1 MATKQIVEDSAVEG
15 LRFNF
20 RGDLIRPGEPGY
32 DEARSRHN
40 AMFDKR
46 PALIARCTG
55 TADVQGALG
64 FARQAGLPIAIRG
77 GGHSVAGFSS
87 VDDGVVIDLS
97 RMRGV
102 HVDPVGKTVR
112 AQGGALW
119 GDIDRETSV
128 YGLATPGG
136 VVSTTGIAGL
146 TLGGGFGL
154 LSMKYGLSCDNL
166 LSADVVTAD
175 GRVVT
180 ASAEQNEDLYWGL
193 RGGGGNFGIVTS
205 FQYRLYDVPQVLISM
220 TMYSPEQ
227 GADMLGFVRSQYEE
241 AHPDLAFVGVFITVP
256 AEPAMP
262 IFPPEILGKRM
273 AAILK
278 IWPNADVDEGEKAMA
293 PFKAFGKPS
302 FEIALPMPYTMAQTI
317 QDDDTP
323 WGSRN
328 YWKTAYIKDMTP
340 EVIDVVSKHAV
351 TAPSPLTSVL
361 TGRFGGAIAEVGDM
375 ETAFPLR
382 DAGYLVQMD
391 ACWTEESADDENLA
405 WSREISGAMNPFA
418 LDRAYVNFFGDEGA
432 DRVVDAYGAERYARL
447 VALKDKY
454 DPENVFNLNQNIK
467 PSK

>member
-1 MATKQIVEDSAVEG
+1 MATKQIVEDAAVEG

-20 RGDLIRPGEPGY
+20 RGDLIRPGDPGY
-32 DEARSRHN
+32 DDARSRHN

-55 TADVQGALG
+55 TADVQAALG
-64 FARQAGLPIAIRG
+64 FALQNGLSIAIRG

-87 VDDGVVIDLS
+87 LDDGVVIDLS
-97 RMRGV
+97 GMRGV
-102 HVDPVGKTVR
+102 HVDPSGKTVR

-119 GDIDRETSV
+119 GDVDRETAV
-128 YGLATPGG
+128 HGLATPGG

-166 LSADVVTAD
+166 LSADMVTAD

-180 ASAEQNEDLYWGL
+180 ANAEQNEDLYWGL

-227 GADMLGFVRSQYEE
+227 GADMLAFVRSQYDE
-241 AHPDLAFVGVFITVP
+241 AHPDLAFVGVFLTVP
-256 AEPAMP
+256 EDPPMP
-262 IFPPEILGKRM
+262 IFPPEILGKKM
-273 AAILK
+273 CAILK
-278 IWPNADVDEGEKAMA
+278 IWPGDPEEGEKALA

-302 FEIALPMPYTMAQTI
+302 FDITLPMPYTMAQTI
-317 QDDDTP
+317 QDEDTP

-328 YWKTAYIKDMTP
+328 YWKTAYLKDLTP
-340 EVIDVVSKHAV
+340 EVIDIVASKAPQ
-351 TAPSPLTSVL
+351 APSPMTSALV
-361 TGRFGGAIAEVGDM
+361 GRFGGAIAAVGDM

-382 DAGYLVQMD
+382 DAGYLIQMD
-391 ACWTEESADDENLA
+391 ACWTDAKDDEENLA
-405 WSREISGAMNPFA
+405 FSREISGAVQPHA

-432 DRVVDAYGAERYARL
+432 EKVETAYGAERYKKL
-447 VALKDKY
+447 VAIKDKY
-454 DPENVFNLNQNIK
+454 DPTNVFNLNHNIK
-467 PSK
+467 PSR